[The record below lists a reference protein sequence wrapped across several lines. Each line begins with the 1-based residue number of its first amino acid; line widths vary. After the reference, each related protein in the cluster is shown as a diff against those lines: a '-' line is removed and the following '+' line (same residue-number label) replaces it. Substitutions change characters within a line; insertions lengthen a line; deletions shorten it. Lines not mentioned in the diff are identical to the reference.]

1 MSGKYQ
7 PRRNRITVLVGAAVG
22 GTLIATMS
30 PMATAPPAYADD
42 PVTQMFD
49 NVQATIAYGEGLLTF
64 GTESLAAGEIPEA
77 LNVDLAG
84 IEDLLFGPE
93 DNVFI
98 DSVGI
103 LTNNPVDYE
112 IDISSIQVPPADLT
126 DAVAE
131 IQNISVAAQSQF
143 MDAAQSWALGDYAL
157 AAFHDLAAA
166 NFLVFDGPNE
176 LFIGLAES
184 LFGI

>member
-1 MSGKYQ
+1 MIIEHHIKRTAMMIS
-7 PRRNRITVLVGAAVG
+7 AAVG
-22 GTLIATMS
+22 GMLIATIS
-30 PMATAPPAYADD
+30 QLANAPSAHADD
-42 PVTQMFD
+42 PITEMFD
-49 NVQATIAYGEGLLTF
+49 NVQATITYGEGLISF
-64 GTESLAAGEIPEA
+64 GSESLAAGDIPEA

-84 IEDLLFGPE
+84 IEDLLFGPGE
-93 DNVFI
+93 NVFV

-112 IDISSIQVPPADLT
+112 IDISSIQVPPTDLT

-131 IQNISVAAQSQF
+131 VQNISVAAQGQF

-166 NFLVFDGPNE
+166 NFLVFDAPNE
-176 LFIGLAES
+176 MFIGLAEA